1 MMDAITTVFDFFQS
15 NPVLKA
21 LGILLTAFPIAWLI
35 KRIVHAFR
43 HKLFFKTELQ
53 LDDQIAEVIENHTY
67 PLAVLLAAQLIAH
80 ELISVIPSDS
90 PRTIEA
96 AKFISE
102 ALYVV
107 LMLVATKA
115 ASQIVGSLIEWYFET
130 LAKKNDS
137 KELVTIGPLVR
148 KTSSIIV
155 FLLASMLVLDHF
167 SVNIGSL
174 VVSLGVGS
182 LAVALAAQ
190 DTIANI
196 IAGFIIALDR
206 PFRVGDRVRL
216 VDGTLGDIYQLGLRS
231 TKIKDFD
238 NNLIILPNIDLIKN
252 RVVNFTYP
260 DEPTR
265 ILIEFELN
273 YGTNVDQ
280 VRDLVVGL
288 AKSHPHLA
296 EGKNVEV
303 QFMEFRNSGIF
314 LRLEAFVTDFT
325 KKFYAEIGLRESIY
339 KTLLENGIR
348 FAYPQRMLHF
358 SESSHP
364 IRTVSESNGASKPE
378 TP

>member
-1 MMDAITTVFDFFQS
+1 MMDAITTVFNFFQS
-15 NPVLKA
+15 HPVLKA
-21 LGILLTAFPIAWLI
+21 VGILLAAFPIAWLV
-35 KRIVHAFR
+35 KRVVHLFR

-67 PLAVLLAAQLIAH
+67 PLAVLLAVQLVSR
-80 ELISVIPSDS
+80 EVISAIPPDS
-90 PRTIEA
+90 QRTLEVT
-96 AKFISE
+96 KFISE

-130 LAKKNDS
+130 LAQKNDS

-167 SVNIGSL
+167 SINVGSL

-216 VDGTLGDIYQLGLRS
+216 LDGTLGDIYQLGLRS

-238 NNLIILPNIDLIKN
+238 NNLIILPNVDLIKN
-252 RVVNFTYP
+252 RVVNFSYP
-260 DEPTR
+260 EEATR
-265 ILIEFELN
+265 ILILFEVN
-273 YGTNVDQ
+273 YGENVDR
-280 VRDLVVGL
+280 VRELVLKL
-288 AKSHPHLA
+288 ANAYPHLA
-296 EGKNVEV
+296 EGKSVEMH
-303 QFMEFRNSGIF
+303 FMELRESGIL

-364 IRTVSESNGASKPE
+364 IRTVSDNNGASKPT